1 MGQESVGGWVALSYS
16 QKGGGRADV
25 GLGGDRGVTGK
36 GVGGGSNG
44 EMGYH
49 LICKQME

>member
-1 MGQESVGGWVALSYS
+1 MGWEALLYRQRGGS
-16 QKGGGRADV
+16 RADV
-25 GLGGDRGVTGK
+25 GLGGDSGVTGT